1 MRFPDEFGGS
11 VGGGGRYDK
20 MIGKFTGQDTPAV
33 GFSIGFERIVM
44 LLLERGYEVPTSKP
58 KKAFLIEKKL
68 PQEKLLEVLEEARKE
83 REAGRQVMIVNMKK
97 NKKFQKEQ
105 LAEQGYTDITEVYNG

>member
-1 MRFPDEFGGS
+1 MP
-11 VGGGGRYDK
+11 
-20 MIGKFTGQDTPAV
+20 TG
-33 GFSIGFERIVM
+33 
-44 LLLERGYEVPTSKP
+44 KP